1 MCPTHLGLVHEAGQE
16 SVKGGVINVTKVE
29 IFFSWNSLH
38 MVLFLINWFL
48 GPT

>member
-29 IFFSWNSLH
+29 IFF
-38 MVLFLINWFL
+38 FLEFSPH
-48 GPT
+48 GSVPH